1 MPDPGSMLE
10 RADRLAA
17 DYPPPEDGL
26 QRLARFRERRQRAK
40 RAKAAVFALA
50 LVIMTFGWLAW
61 SLTHAERTRP
71 ADEFEGTSPSQV
83 STVSNDGTCLEV
95 GAIDGV
101 ALDQEITIEAMSHL
115 VVSFTG
121 GWEGLDAAE
130 KGRVSFQLV
139 GPGGTA
145 SSNPWSFGGDRAS
158 RAAGTVTWSFQ
169 GVAPG
174 KYSIV
179 AIALVES
186 SAGSGSQ
193 TPATAELNDCA
204 LTVFVIPIEG

>member
-1 MPDPGSMLE
+1 MPDARSVLD
-10 RADRLAA
+10 RADRLAGG
-17 DYPPPEDGL
+17 YPPPEDGL
-26 QRLARFRERRQRAK
+26 ERLARFRERRQRAK
-40 RAKAAVFALA
+40 RATAAVFALA

-61 SLTHAERTRP
+61 SLTHAGRTRP
-71 ADEFEGTSPSQV
+71 AHEFEGTSPSRV
-83 STVSNDGTCLEV
+83 STLSNDGTCLEV
-95 GAIDGV
+95 GAVDGA

-121 GWEGLDAAE
+121 GWTGLDAAE
-130 KGRVSFQLV
+130 TGHVSFLLV

-158 RAAGTVTWSFQ
+158 RASGTVTWSFE

-174 KYSIV
+174 VYSIV
-179 AIALVES
+179 AIAGVGS

-193 TPATAELNDCA
+193 TPVAAELNDCA
-204 LTVFVIPIEG
+204 LTVFVVPIEG

>member
-1 MPDPGSMLE
+1 MPDARSVLD
-10 RADRLAA
+10 RADRLAGG
-17 DYPPPEDGL
+17 YPPPEDGL
-26 QRLARFRERRQRAK
+26 ERLARFRERRQRAK
-40 RAKAAVFALA
+40 RATAAVFALA

-61 SLTHAERTRP
+61 SLTHAGRTRP
-71 ADEFEGTSPSQV
+71 AHEFEGTSPNRV
-83 STVSNDGTCLEV
+83 STLSNDGTCLEV
-95 GAIDGV
+95 GAVDGA

-121 GWEGLDAAE
+121 GWAGLDAAE
-130 KGRVSFQLV
+130 KGHVSFLLV

-158 RAAGTVTWSFQ
+158 RASGTVTWSFG

-174 KYSIV
+174 MYSIV
-179 AIALVES
+179 AIAGVGS

-193 TPATAELNDCA
+193 TPVAAELNDCA
-204 LTVFVIPIEG
+204 LTVFVVPIEG